1 MKFCPS
7 CGGELRPGAR
17 FCISCGTPINVEQE
31 QPIIQQPYQQAV
43 PFNPPQPVQEHY
55 SPIYQQESNQQNG
68 NSQAYSQSNYA
79 SQQSGVGIVTRAMN
93 MILKPKTEW
102 VNVYNETPDNSK
114 SLTYAVILLL
124 IPAVCNF
131 IAYGFIGVKMMGY
144 TFRSVSSGLQQGI
157 MSFVGGVLSLYVT
170 AIVIDALATS
180 FDSEKNFG
188 RSMQLVVYSM
198 TPFWVGGVFFL
209 IPGFQPLVFLIG
221 IYGLYL
227 MYQGMPV
234 LMRTPQSKTAGYL
247 VVSIIAMIVV
257 QVIIMLILGV
267 ILGLFFA
274 SRMGGF

>member
-17 FCISCGTPINVEQE
+17 FCISCGTPLVVEQV
-31 QPIIQQPYQQAV
+31 QPIVQQPYQQAV
-43 PFNPPQPVQEHY
+43 PFNPPQPVPEPY
-55 SPIYQQESNQQNG
+55 PPTYQQQGYQQNG
-68 NSQAYSQSNYA
+68 NNQAFPPPNYA
-79 SQQSGVGIVTRAMN
+79 GQQSEVGIVTRAMN

-102 VNVYNETPDNSK
+102 INVYNETPNNSK
-114 SLTYAVILLL
+114 SLTYAVLLLL
-124 IPAVCNF
+124 IPAISNF
-131 IAYGFIGVKMMGY
+131 LAYGFIGVKMMGY
-144 TFRSVSSGLQQGI
+144 TFKSIPSGVQQGLS
-157 MSFVGGVLSLYVT
+157 SFIGGFLSLYVT
-170 AIVIDALATS
+170 AIVINALATS

-198 TPFWVGGVFFL
+198 TPFWVAGIFFL
-209 IPGFQPLVFLIG
+209 IPGFQPFVFLVG

-227 MYQGMPV
+227 LYQGMPV
-234 LMRTPQSKTAGYL
+234 LMRTPQHKTAGYL
-247 VVSIIAMIVV
+247 IVSIIVMIVV

>member
-1 MKFCPS
+1 MKFCPT

-17 FCISCGTPINVEQE
+17 FCISCGTPLADEQE
-31 QPIIQQPYQQAV
+31 QPIIQQSYQQSVAYTPPPPV
-43 PFNPPQPVQEHY
+43 PEHHPPT
-55 SPIYQQESNQQNG
+55 YQQQGYQQNK
-68 NSQAYSQSNYA
+68 NSQAAPPPNYA
-79 SQQSGVGIVTRAMN
+79 GQQSEVGIVTRAMN
-93 MILKPKTEW
+93 MIIKPKTEW
-102 VNVYNETPDNSK
+102 VNVYNETPNNSK

-124 IPAVCNF
+124 IPTICNF
-131 IAYGFIGVKMMGY
+131 VAYSFIGVKVMGY

-157 MSFVGGVLSLYVT
+157 MSFIGGILSLYVT

-198 TPFWVGGVFFL
+198 TPFWVAGVFFL
-209 IPGFQPLVFLIG
+209 IPGFQPLVFLVG

-234 LMRTPQSKTAGYL
+234 LMRTPQNKTPGYL

-257 QVIIMLILGV
+257 QIIIMLILGV

-274 SRMGGF
+274 SRMSGF

>member
-1 MKFCPS
+1 
-7 CGGELRPGAR
+7 
-17 FCISCGTPINVEQE
+17 
-31 QPIIQQPYQQAV
+31 
-43 PFNPPQPVQEHY
+43 
-55 SPIYQQESNQQNG
+55 
-68 NSQAYSQSNYA
+68 
-79 SQQSGVGIVTRAMN
+79 

-102 VNVYNETPDNSK
+102 VNVYNETPDNTK

-157 MSFVGGVLSLYVT
+157 MSFVGGILSLYVT

>member
-17 FCISCGTPINVEQE
+17 FCISCGTPLAVEQE
-31 QPIIQQPYQQAV
+31 QPIIQQSYQQAV
-43 PFNPPQPVQEHY
+43 PFNPPHPVADQHT
-55 SPIYQQESNQQNG
+55 PAYQQQGYQQAG
-68 NSQAYSQSNYA
+68 NSQNYSQTDYA
-79 SQQSGVGIVTRAMN
+79 NLQSGGGIISRAMN
-93 MILKPKTEW
+93 MIFKPKAEW
-102 VNVYNETPDNSK
+102 VNVYKETPNNSK

-124 IPAVCNF
+124 IPTLCNF

-144 TFRSVSSGLQQGI
+144 TYRSVSSGIQQGL
-157 MSFVGGVLSLYVT
+157 MNFVGGILSLYVT

-209 IPGFQPLVFLIG
+209 IPGFQPFVFLIG

-234 LMRTPQSKTAGYL
+234 LMRTPQNKTAGYL